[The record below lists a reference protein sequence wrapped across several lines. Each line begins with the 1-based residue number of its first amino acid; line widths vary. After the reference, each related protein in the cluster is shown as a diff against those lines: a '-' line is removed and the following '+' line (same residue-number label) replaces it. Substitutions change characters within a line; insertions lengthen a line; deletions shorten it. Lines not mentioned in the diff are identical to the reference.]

1 MTQKQKAGELVSNSL
16 SSVMGRDTTISTNA
30 CLTSFRDTHPSSYCM
45 RFFYFFCLSSDPKFL
60 STIYVDLQLPD
71 TWKSPCFC
79 NPVTYLSKN
88 STLVQAL
95 EIPTV
100 DDYSFM
106 KSYGFVTYN
115 IFYFLLLLLL
125 FEQITLRKL
134 NMLGSLN
141 ASI

>member
-1 MTQKQKAGELVSNSL
+1 MHVLHL
-16 SSVMGRDTTISTNA
+16 SETP
-30 CLTSFRDTHPSSYCM
+30 THLATHA
-45 RFFYFFCLSSDPKFL
+45 FYFIFCPLTQSF
-60 STIYVDLQLPD
+60 YLPY
-71 TWKSPCFC
+71 TWTYNYQIHGKALAFVNC
-79 NPVTYLSKN
+79 NPLTYLSKN